1 MSVPNDL
8 TVRMSPAG
16 DGWQSVEINIRRL
29 TAEEKVKLAETG
41 RC

>member
-1 MSVPNDL
+1 MPLVVAAMAIL
-8 TVRMSPAG
+8 K
-16 DGWQSVEINIRRL
+16 INIRRL